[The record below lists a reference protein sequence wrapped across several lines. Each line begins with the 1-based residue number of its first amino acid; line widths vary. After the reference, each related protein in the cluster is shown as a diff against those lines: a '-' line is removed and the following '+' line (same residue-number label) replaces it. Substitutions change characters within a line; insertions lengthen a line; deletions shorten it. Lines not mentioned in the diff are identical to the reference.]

1 MSRVTLFKL
10 AAALLYLG
18 PLLAGFQ
25 QQGWQIVPVFVT
37 VFLLWLVVIRPQD
50 WPAAAAWRGPAP
62 WLALIGRGVVQLLLV
77 VLCIG
82 LGRGLAGVSGLQPAA
97 LPVALPVALSILA
110 VGLGR
115 MAWNPAKAA
124 EIDLFLD
131 QAMDQIAA
139 STVQPDDGGDRIVQA
154 RVAAMRLTATLA
166 DLPDRSPLSEIEAH
180 LMALA
185 PHLDLEALFDALQE
199 RQRSAPDLRVLRAAL
214 VLAAT
219 DPFFNEACRGRAIP
233 LFALRLAEGDGEL
246 TEVFARRCIALL
258 EGDVDAWGDCPNT
271 ETLQAARVLAA
282 PAAAAALAD
291 LLALNRRL
299 APLNGLADVG

>member
-1 MSRVTLFKL
+1 MNPLTLFKL

-18 PLLAGFQ
+18 PLLAGVLR
-25 QQGWQIVPVFVT
+25 QGWQIVPVFVT

-50 WPAAAAWRGPAP
+50 WPAAAAWRGAAP
-62 WLALIGRGVVQLLLV
+62 WLALFGRGLVQLLLV

-82 LGRGLAGVSGLQPAA
+82 LGRGLAGVSGLAPDLPA
-97 LPVALPVALSILA
+97 ALPVALSILA

-115 MAWNPAKAA
+115 MAWNPGKAA
-124 EIDLFLD
+124 EMDLFLD
-131 QAMDQIAA
+131 QALDQIAA
-139 STVQPDDGGDRIVQA
+139 ATAPPDDGGDRIVQA